1 MKNVLFVVVCFSLL
15 LFGCSSEVGNPI
27 SEDESLNWLKGISWV
42 GEMDDFPNHP
52 SDGEAFYNLSTGTS
66 YIYSSQAGWLTVA
79 KSGIGLNWL
88 GEFSDF
94 PSPYYGK
101 GSAFYHSSLKSS
113 YMYDGTQWV
122 LLARSGENGK
132 SGILFWLGEFS
143 SEPSNPE
150 EGAAYHDTTLRK
162 SRIYTN
168 GKWETIAVDGVG
180 INWIG
185 EMPVAPNNPLNNTA
199 YFNTS
204 DNTAYIWNG
213 YEWTTLS
220 TSSNVSCVLQISWKG
235 NLSTAPEYPSVGWMY
250 YNTSYKKTYM
260 WDGSCW
266 QVIASDGISP
276 SGYLIEWKGSYS
288 EHPLYP
294 EKGWCYYNTSDNSS
308 YIFDGSNWNLMSR
321 GSNKISSQKPN
332 NAALEV
338 YIDGEKFGGG
348 TYDIDINPY
357 NDSEIISKT
366 IEIRNTGEE
375 MIYLCDSSIVSNFQ
389 IYQSID
395 FYCSISVDY
404 SSYLTELEPGQSS
417 WISVTLTPKKGS
429 YLNYRTVSFS
439 IYNTSIVSPLNIT
452 LSNAGL
458 LTSKSLTLIS
468 DGGIITDK
476 LTFGSVLMDSLKNR
490 FLIVQNDS
498 DSDMDLQGPLVWID
512 GNDADCFKLT
522 GKYEN
527 NLRLT
532 PGNSYSFQ
540 VQFLPT
546 SEGEKNA
553 VLHVRKSANT
563 EIEIL
568 LNGKGLASH
577 VDFDGVDFI
586 EFEKPFNNGYSP
598 LIVEN
603 DNEGFFVIYY
613 RYKSETSFIFEF
625 DSNGNV
631 IDSVECVMED
641 SPEYAVYKNG
651 FIRLYNYSTN
661 GYFYDYDI
669 AKKQLGSKVKC
680 TDAEF
685 EQDVKK
691 QKNEYSYKKILYYGE
706 YALGLCGGN
715 GEEMDIYAEDELKT
729 TVLKYSSK
737 VSSLTSDFCIS
748 GDYLYFVSNG
758 GFNDE
763 ISRVNVKALFDDL
776 IANSML

>member
-42 GEMDDFPNHP
+42 GEMYDFPNHP
-52 SDGEAFYNLSTGTS
+52 HDGEAFYNLSTGTS

-162 SRIYTN
+162 SLIYTN

-185 EMPVAPNNPLNNTA
+185 EMPTAPSNPLNNTA

-235 NLSTAPEYPSVGWMY
+235 NLSTAPEYPSIGWMY

-288 EHPLYP
+288 EHPLSP

-308 YIFDGSNWNLMSR
+308 YIFDGKNWNLMSR
-321 GSNKISSQKPN
+321 GSTKTSSRKPN
-332 NAALEV
+332 NAVLEV

-348 TYDIDINPY
+348 TYEIDINPY
-357 NDSEIISKT
+357 NDSGIISKT
-366 IEIRNTGEE
+366 IEIKNVGENTV
-375 MIYLCDSSIVSNFQ
+375 YLCDSSAIGISPNGPT
-389 IYQSID
+389 SG
-395 FYCSISVDY
+395 YCSASIDY
-404 SSYLTELEPGQSS
+404 SSYQTELEPGQSS
-417 WISVTLTPKKGS
+417 WISITFTPIETAVM
-429 YLNYRTVSFS
+429 NIRFISFS
-439 IYNTSIVSPLNIT
+439 IYNTSIVSSLNIT
-452 LSNAGL
+452 LSNVNL

-468 DGGIITDK
+468 DDGVVTDELAFGPI
-476 LTFGSVLMDSLKNR
+476 LTDSSKNR
-490 FLIVQNDS
+490 SLIVRNDS
-498 DSDMDLQGPLVWID
+498 DSDMNLQGPLVWID
-512 GNDADCFKLT
+512 GNDADCFKLA

-532 PGNSYSFQ
+532 PGSCYSFQ

-546 SEGEKNA
+546 SEGAKNA

-563 EIEIL
+563 DIEIL
-568 LNGKGLASH
+568 LTGKGLVSH

-586 EFEKPFNNGYSP
+586 EFEDPFNSGCYP

-603 DNEGFFVIYY
+603 GNEGFFVIYY
-613 RYKSETSFIFEF
+613 QYGNKASLILEF

-631 IDSVECVMED
+631 IDSVECVIED
-641 SPEYAVYKNG
+641 RPGYAVYKNG

-680 TDAEF
+680 TDVEF
-685 EQDVKK
+685 EQDVQK
-691 QKNEYSYKKILYYGE
+691 QKNGYSYKKILYYGE
-706 YALGLCGGN
+706 YTLGLCGSN
-715 GEEMDIYAEDELKT
+715 GEEVDIYAEDELKT

-748 GDYLYFVSNG
+748 GNYLYFVSHG
-758 GFNDE
+758 VFNDE
-763 ISRVNVKALFDDL
+763 ISRVNVKALLDDL